1 MLFVFKNFKLG
12 TLTLVA
18 LVTLGLLA
26 FAGSLAGWW
35 GLYAHHEVLQQ
46 LGSNPALASEPAR
59 SLIVE
64 AEGRYAL
71 SRLIMIVV
79 LVCTVLLVVSMLWSL
94 LVKVLNPLKTAVS
107 HCERIARGDLTGR
120 IDVVANDEIGALLVS
135 LRVMQDNLAATVLRV
150 RQGVESINTGARE
163 IAAGNTDLSSRTEQ
177 QASSLQETASS
188 MDRLSVAVKQNADH
202 ASEATQLAAGAS
214 DVASAGGSAVSDVVV
229 TMHAIE
235 TSSKKISEIVGVI
248 DSIAFQTNIL
258 ALNAAVEAA
267 RAGEQGKGF
276 AVVAAEVRSLAQRSA
291 QAAKEI
297 KALIDESS
305 NKVAAGSQQVE
316 HAGATMQ
323 QIVNSVQQVSGL
335 IEEISAASR
344 EQSDGI
350 EGVNRAVVEMDDVTQ
365 QNAALVEQAA
375 AAAASLEEQAR
386 ALHQA
391 VAAFKLTES
400 EVIEMSTARPAA
412 LAQAS
417 ATRHAPRA
425 ALPSAG
431 RPAAA
436 LATRRLEA
444 AKPAAASAPKARAG
458 ASHPV
463 DAATRQHAAAH
474 ADTQTAP
481 ASSRPAR
488 TPRAAPVSDDDWES
502 F

>member
-18 LVTLGLLA
+18 LVTLGALA

-35 GLYAHHEVLQQ
+35 GLYAHHEILQQ

-59 SLIVE
+59 TLIAE
-64 AEGRYAL
+64 AQGRYDM

-79 LVCTVLLVVSMLWSL
+79 LVCTVVLVVSMLWSL
-94 LVKVLNPLKTAVS
+94 LVKVLNPLKTAVG

-135 LRVMQDNLAATVLRV
+135 LRVMQENLAATVLRV

-188 MDRLSVAVKQNADH
+188 MDRLAVAVKQNADN

-297 KALIDESS
+297 KTLIDESLG
-305 NKVAAGSQQVE
+305 KVS
-316 HAGATMQ
+316 AGARLAGDAGEIMNEVVRSVDRVTAIMAE
-323 QIVNSVQQVSGL
+323 IVKASQEQAEGIGQVNH
-335 IEEISAASR
+335 AVNDM
-344 EQSDGI
+344 DG
-350 EGVNRAVVEMDDVTQ
+350 VTQ
-365 QNAALVEQAA
+365 QNASLVQE
-375 AAAASLEEQAR
+375 AAAASGSLQDQAR
-386 ALHQA
+386 RLMEVVA
-391 VAAFKLTES
+391 VFKINTS
-400 EVIEMSTARPAA
+400 EVIDVTPRSGRTHEPQGIESD
-412 LAQAS
+412 
-417 ATRHAPRA
+417 APV
-425 ALPSAG
+425 
-431 RPAAA
+431 
-436 LATRRLEA
+436 
-444 AKPAAASAPKARAG
+444 AG
-458 ASHPV
+458 ALFAPTH
-463 DAATRQHAAAH
+463 
-474 ADTQTAP
+474 TAG
-481 ASSRPAR
+481 ALLRS
-488 TPRAAPVSDDDWES
+488 
-502 F
+502 